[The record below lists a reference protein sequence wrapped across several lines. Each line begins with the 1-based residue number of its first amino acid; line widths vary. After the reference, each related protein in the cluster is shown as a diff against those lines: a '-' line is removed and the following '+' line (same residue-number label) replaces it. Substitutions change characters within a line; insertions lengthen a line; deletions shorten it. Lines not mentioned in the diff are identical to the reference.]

1 MELRRADRERAY
13 QAEAPQ
19 APEDQPSAEVID
31 ISARVGDMLYDQYA
45 DAEVRA
51 VGD

>member
-1 MELRRADRERAY
+1 VAGDEQQAGSADHG
-13 QAEAPQ
+13 
-19 APEDQPSAEVID
+19 QPGPASAEIID
-31 ISARVGDMLYDQYA
+31 ISARVGDQLYDQYA